1 MYKKI
6 VLVPLMLLP
15 LSGCV
20 PVVLV
25 AAGAGA
31 GTAAIAQDSR
41 SFSVI
46 KQDAAATKTAQSTI
60 LHDPELKNHS
70 HINVAVYNHV
80 ALMVG
85 QAQTPELRNQ
95 AYRIVSSVPNISRV
109 YNQVKVSG
117 STSLVER
124 SNDAWITSKVKSTF
138 LTTNRLRSDRIKVVT
153 ENGVVYLM
161 GLVSQD
167 QAELATNTAR
177 RVDGVREVVK
187 VFQYQ

>member
-1 MYKKI
+1 MLKKI
-6 VLVPLMLLP
+6 MIVPMMLLP

-31 GTAAIAQDSR
+31 GTAAIAQDPR
-41 SFSVI
+41 SFSTI
-46 KQDAAATKTAQSTI
+46 RQDAAATKAAQSAI
-60 LHDPELKNHS
+60 LHDSQLKNRS
-70 HINVAVYNHV
+70 HINVAVYNHI

-85 QAQTPELRNQ
+85 QAQTPQLRDH
-95 AYRIVSSVPNISRV
+95 AYSIVSSVADISRV
-109 YNQVKVSG
+109 YNEVKISG
-117 STSLVER
+117 STSLVEQ
-124 SNDAWITSKVKSTF
+124 SNDAWLTSKVKSAF

-161 GLVSQD
+161 GLVSSN
-167 QAELATNTAR
+167 QAELAANTAR

-187 VFQYQ
+187 VFQYR

>member
-1 MYKKI
+1 MLKKI
-6 VLVPLMLLP
+6 ILAPLLLLP

-46 KQDAAATKTAQSTI
+46 KQDAQATKTAQSTI
-60 LHDPELKNHS
+60 LHDPQLKNHS
-70 HINVAVYNHV
+70 HISVAVYNHV

-85 QAQTPELRNQ
+85 QAQSQELRDR
-95 AYRIVSSVPNISRV
+95 AYQIVSSVQNINRV
-109 YNQVKVSG
+109 YNEVKVSG
-117 STSLVER
+117 STSLVDR
-124 SNDAWITSKVKSTF
+124 SNDAWLTSKVKSEF

-161 GLVSQD
+161 GLVSQS
-167 QAELATNTAR
+167 QGELAANTAR
-177 RVDGVREVVK
+177 RIDGVREVVK
-187 VFQYQ
+187 VFQYT

>member
-1 MYKKI
+1 M
-6 VLVPLMLLP
+6 LLLPLLLLP

-41 SFSVI
+41 SFSTI
-46 KQDAAATKTAQSTI
+46 KQDAEATKTAQSAI
-60 LHDPELKNHS
+60 LHDSQLKNHS
-70 HINVAVYNHV
+70 HINVAVYNHI

-85 QAQTPELRNQ
+85 QAQSSELRDH
-95 AYRIVSSVPNISRV
+95 AFSIVSGTRNIRHV
-109 YNQVKVSG
+109 YNEVKISG
-117 STSLVER
+117 STSLVEQ
-124 SNDAWITSKVKSTF
+124 SNDAWLTSKVKSIF

-161 GLVSQD
+161 GLVSQS

-177 RVDGVREVVK
+177 RVDGVRKVVK
-187 VFQYQ
+187 VFQYT